1 MSSMLYFRFEYLEDI
16 EVDREEVTVQQLNQC
31 LVGPS
36 HQLWVLHNIR
46 AYCKRAQDSSLGVTD
61 PVYVTE
67 SLPELSDCSVVV
79 QSPLNRLMGCLQGE
93 AHIAYGILPDSESIR
108 VNREEKS

>member
-16 EVDREEVTVQQLNQC
+16 KVDREEVTVQQLNQC

-36 HQLWVLHNIR
+36 HQLWVLHKIW
-46 AYCKRAQDSSLGVTD
+46 AYCKRAQGSLGVTD

-79 QSPLNRLMGCLQGE
+79 QSPLNRLMSCLQGE
-93 AHIAYGILPDSESIR
+93 VHIAHGILPQSESIR
-108 VNREEKS
+108 VNREQES